1 MTSMHMKRCLTSY
14 LIKEMH
20 IKTTMKHPLKWPDK
34 TKYWQECGA
43 TGTFIHCWWNAN
55 DTITSQDS
63 W

>member
-1 MTSMHMKRCLTSY
+1 MLTLLIVMQIQINIIAACISIPLRMTKMK
-14 LIKEMH
+14 
-20 IKTTMKHPLKWPDK
+20 KTDK